1 MNIFQFLILK
11 GRGKIGGAH
20 KKGHKARK
28 KRERMNRKVGRR

>member
-20 KKGHKARK
+20 KKGHKAHK
-28 KRERMNRKVGRR
+28 KLERMNRKAGRR